1 MRLTLTSASGWMKPL
16 VLTLHIN
23 TTQDVCGFKDH
34 KNLAIVI
41 VSHLDTYMR
50 FLQDRFVVGHEG
62 RPETVK
68 VWWYWVKLLLNILSW
83 YLILTFHSLF
93 TDLLLSFSLQMGT
106 SVFWRYCYQY
116 VNISSNISLTL
127 FLPVGQAPD
136 LNIASY
142 LRWSSVTS
150 KHATT
155 EQKCSTVPSDQSSA
169 GWTAEQLSC
178 FQRRFSQVSK

>member
-1 MRLTLTSASGWMKPL
+1 MKPL

-68 VWWYWVKLLLNILSW
+68 V
-83 YLILTFHSLF
+83 
-93 TDLLLSFSLQMGT
+93 
-106 SVFWRYCYQY
+106 
-116 VNISSNISLTL
+116 
-127 FLPVGQAPD
+127 
-136 LNIASY
+136 
-142 LRWSSVTS
+142 
-150 KHATT
+150 
-155 EQKCSTVPSDQSSA
+155 
-169 GWTAEQLSC
+169 
-178 FQRRFSQVSK
+178 